1 MNRLAVVGE
10 PLNSA
15 MVVVYQTE
23 LSPLGVPVN
32 RQKSLNNV
40 RFDATE
46 QAIYDA
52 AHALFSLSEYS
63 VIDVLQRKTY
73 KLVDEEE

>member
-1 MNRLAVVGE
+1 MNGLAVVGE

-32 RQKSLNNV
+32 RQKSLNNL

-46 QAIYDA
+46 QAVYDA
-52 AHALFSLSEYS
+52 AHALFRLSESQLYIFCRNS
-63 VIDVLQRKTY
+63 SD
-73 KLVDEEE
+73 